1 MSARTFIL
9 KTIALFGLWILL
21 SGKIDAFHLS
31 VGLLGAAVIAWINTK
46 PRHLDEP
53 PLPLMRLAAYAPWLF
68 WQIMKSG
75 LHITKVIL
83 DPRLPINPRLI
94 RYRTKLGNNNAVVLL
109 GNSITLTP
117 GTVTTDV
124 VPGKWWFT
132 PWMINRP
139 GPAVGNHGTEN
150 RRCLPFEQVS
160 RCLRCTILSFWSS
173 AFSSSSICT
182 GCLRDPRSTT
192 ASSA

>member
-46 PRHLDEP
+46 PRHPDEP

-124 VPGKWWFT
+124 VPGKLVVHALDDQSSGDLLSGTMEQKIDDVFHS
-132 PWMINRP
+132 NR
-139 GPAVGNHGTEN
+139 
-150 RRCLPFEQVS
+150 
-160 RCLRCTILSFWSS
+160 S
-173 AFSSSSICT
+173 A
-182 GCLRDPRSTT
+182 
-192 ASSA
+192 